1 MFTPSDDQKHRR
13 PRCDSPIAANGS
25 GAELRD
31 NSAAQAQEAGAYARQ
46 INERLGGFRLTEA
59 EAEEFSPQV
68 IGERRPV
75 EFLGAAT
82 VADLLQLILRRS
94 RAFFLSKGA
103 PFSDV
108 EDLESMLAVKF
119 LDQFSKGNVSAN
131 ASAWSKK
138 LQVTIFADYLRAK
151 YRAKNRLGERQ
162 DAASLAE
169 VQDPSY
175 DEKAKSLWT
184 FIEGLPSEERDIVER
199 LQAGEKWA
207 DIAAHYQKT
216 VEELK
221 EAVYSLK
228 WPEGRLPLRK
238 RRRRR

>member
-1 MFTPSDDQKHRR
+1 MIQPSDDQKHRR
-13 PRCDSPIAANGS
+13 SRCDSPIAANC
-25 GAELRD
+25 AELRD
-31 NSAAQAQEAGAYARQ
+31 NSAAQAQEASAYARQ

-59 EAEEFSPQV
+59 EAEEFRPQV
-68 IGERRPV
+68 IEIERRPL

-108 EDLESMLAVKF
+108 EDLESMLAVKV
-119 LDQFSKGNVSAN
+119 LDQFSKGNVPAN

-238 RRRRR
+238 SRRRR